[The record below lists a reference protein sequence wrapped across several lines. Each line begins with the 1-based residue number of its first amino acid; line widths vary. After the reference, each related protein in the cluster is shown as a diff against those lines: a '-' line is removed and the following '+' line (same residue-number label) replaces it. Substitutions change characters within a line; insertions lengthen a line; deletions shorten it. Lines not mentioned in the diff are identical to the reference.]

1 MKIFCTTFFKIIKKI
16 KLRTLIIIIVLLLF
30 NSYAWFIYATKVSG
44 GLTAHITSWNVSF
57 QAGEDQSTTQ
67 VAFDVDRIYPGME
80 TYKQTLQAQNKGET
94 KAKLS
99 YTINSV
105 TILGTTYKKN
115 ETTTSDDLLNRI
127 QTYYPFHINISVNNT
142 ELEAGIGTG
151 TFEVSLEWPF
161 ESGND
166 HEDTVWGEAAY
177 EFYAIHPGEKS
188 IHVEL
193 ELTATQ
199 TK

>member
-142 ELEAGIGTG
+142 ELEAGHRNRN
-151 TFEVSLEWPF
+151 F
-161 ESGND
+161 
-166 HEDTVWGEAAY
+166 
-177 EFYAIHPGEKS
+177 
-188 IHVEL
+188 
-193 ELTATQ
+193 
-199 TK
+199 